1 MFPYFENEDYEK
13 KELEILKKAVGII
26 EEKKGKEIIQN
37 AEVQK
42 IIKTVENF
50 IKRKNL
56 FCYGGTAI
64 NAILPEKD
72 KFYNKE
78 IELPDYD
85 FYSSNALKDAKELAD
100 IFYKAG
106 YNEVEAKAGI
116 HHGTYK
122 VFVNYISIAD
132 ITQMDEALFLKLR
145 KSAIKVDGIQ
155 YAPPNFLR
163 MAMYLELSRPSGDVS
178 RWEKVQTRLTLLNKN
193 YPLKG
198 YACNKVD
205 LQRPFSQEND
215 DAAKKEKDKSAQEQ
229 IYTHIR
235 DAFIQHKAVFL
246 GGYANILYSKY
257 MPKKL
262 RKIVEKVPDFDVLSE
277 TPEELCHYI
286 KSHLTDAGYTAVKI
300 VKHPGIGE
308 VISTH
313 YEIKVG
319 EETISFV
326 YSPLACHSYNTI
338 HLNGEEVRVATIETM
353 LSFYLAFIYADRP
366 YYDENRILCM
376 SQFLYELRLKNRLS
390 DSGLLKRFSTD
401 CYGKQETLDDIKNE
415 KKEMYEQLK
424 HDKTSEQYES
434 WFLKYVPLLEEHA
447 PKTKAKAKSQTKT
460 KTKTKTKTQKS
471 LSYGTI
477 FKTKSKSKSSKS
489 TKSTKSSK
497 SKSSKSSKSKT
508 QKKNK

>member
-13 KELEILKKAVGII
+13 KELEILKKAVGIL

-37 AEVQK
+37 DEVQK

-106 YNEVEAKAGI
+106 YNEVEAKAGV

-122 VFVNYISIAD
+122 VFVNYMGIAD
-132 ITQMDEALFLKLR
+132 ITQMDEELFLKLR

-178 RWEKVQTRLTLLNKN
+178 RWEKVQTRLTLLNNN

-205 LQRPFSQEND
+205 FQRPFSQ
-215 DAAKKEKDKSAQEQ
+215 EKDKSAQEQ
-229 IYTHIR
+229 IYQHIR
-235 DAFIQHKAVFL
+235 DAFIKHKAVFL

-277 TPEELCHYI
+277 KPEELCQYI

-326 YSPLACHSYNTI
+326 YSSLACHSYNTV
-338 HLNGEEVRVATIETM
+338 HLNGEDVRVATIETM
-353 LSFYLAFIYADRP
+353 LSFYLAFIYADRV

-376 SQFLYELRLKNRLS
+376 SQFLYDLRLKNRLS

-401 CYGKQETLDDIKNE
+401 CYGKQETLDDMKNE
-415 KKEMYEQLK
+415 KKEMYERLK
-424 HDKTSEQYES
+424 DDKTSEQYES
-434 WFLKYVPLLEEHA
+434 WFLKYVPLEEHA
-447 PKTKAKAKSQTKT
+447 SKPKSKSKSKPKTK
-460 KTKTKTKTQKS
+460 KS

-477 FKTKSKSKSSKS
+477 FKSNSKSESKSNSKSKSKSESKSKSKSNSSTKSKSKSKS
-489 TKSTKSSK
+489 T
-497 SKSSKSSKSKT
+497 KSKT
-508 QKKNK
+508 QKKK